1 MRMRKRLVA
10 VIAIAAVRETKL
22 QDFCL
27 TSSDSDRLFIA
38 QGDKDITYQKRIN
51 IQKPTALPTAYQT
64 KK

>member
-1 MRMRKRLVA
+1 MRKRFVA

-38 QGDKDITYQKRIN
+38 QGDKDISYLKRIN
-51 IQKPTALPTAYQT
+51 ILNHVRL
-64 KK
+64 